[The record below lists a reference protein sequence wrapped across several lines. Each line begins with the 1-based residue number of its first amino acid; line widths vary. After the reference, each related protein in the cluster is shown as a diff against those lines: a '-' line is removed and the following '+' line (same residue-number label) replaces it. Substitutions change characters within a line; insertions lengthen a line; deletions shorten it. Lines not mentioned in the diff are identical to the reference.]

1 LRFLCLGNINAILP
15 KQRNLNLREKNLEYR
30 HSKFEDTLLKNF
42 TISISHLFVFSIYLI
57 ALIDKT
63 DMKSEKLE
71 NTLKSLRIAD
81 VELFIG
87 AALMKNL
94 GKSAIFNHLSQSA
107 ASAAIRR
114 VETAFGVPLCTH
126 EKRQFRLTPEGQLLL
141 PRIENWIK
149 QLKDL
154 ITSQAQVP
162 LRLVT
167 THAIAQI
174 AVPAL
179 LTIEKIDFKHLR
191 PDRAYAAILR
201 NEADIALVL
210 DNAPWKGVVATEIG
224 KGSFRLYSSEKNAPL
239 QPILLPEDQME
250 VLTLQQAWTQK
261 YNSEIPV
268 KSRIP
273 SWSLI
278 ANICASSSEVGFL
291 PDFLAAKF
299 HLHPVEWQPGAYP
312 YRVLA
317 IYKSTGSHQERFE
330 RLLHELRSVF
340 KTD

>member
-1 LRFLCLGNINAILP
+1 MF
-15 KQRNLNLREKNLEYR
+15 K
-30 HSKFEDTLLKNF
+30 SKKIER
-42 TISISHLFVFSIYLI
+42 
-57 ALIDKT
+57 
-63 DMKSEKLE
+63 
-71 NTLKSLRIAD
+71 TLKSLRIAD

-87 AALMKNL
+87 AALMKSL
-94 GKSAIFNHLSQSA
+94 GKSAAFHHLSQSA
-107 ASAAIRR
+107 ASAAVRR
-114 VETAFGVPLCTH
+114 VETAFGIPLCTH
-126 EKRQFRLTPEGQLLL
+126 EKKQFCLTPEGQLLL
-141 PRIENWIK
+141 PRVENWIK

-154 ITSQAQVP
+154 VSIQEQVP

-179 LTIEKIDFKHLR
+179 LSIEKIDFTHLR

-201 NEADIALVL
+201 GEADIALVL

-224 KGSFRLYSSEKNAPL
+224 KGSFQLYSKNKNAPL

-250 VLTLQQAWTQK
+250 VLSLQQAWMQK
-261 YNSEIPV
+261 YSCEIPI

-299 HLHPVEWQPGAYP
+299 HLTPVDWQPKTFP
-312 YRVLA
+312 YKVLA
-317 IYKSTGSHQERFE
+317 IYRAPSERIK
-330 RLLHELRSVF
+330 RLLQELSSVF
-340 KTD
+340 RG

>member
-1 LRFLCLGNINAILP
+1 MKKIESA
-15 KQRNLNLREKNLEYR
+15 
-30 HSKFEDTLLKNF
+30 LKG
-42 TISISHLFVFSIYLI
+42 
-57 ALIDKT
+57 
-63 DMKSEKLE
+63 
-71 NTLKSLRIAD
+71 LRIAD

-94 GKSAIFNHLSQSA
+94 GKSAAFHHLSQSA
-107 ASAAIRR
+107 ASAAIQR
-114 VETAFGVPLCTH
+114 VETAFGIPLCTH

-149 QLKDL
+149 QLKEL
-154 ITSQAQVP
+154 VASESQAP
-162 LRLVT
+162 IRLVT

-179 LTIEKIDFKHLR
+179 LSIEKIDFRHMR

-224 KGSFRLYSSEKNAPL
+224 KGFFQLYSREKKALP

-250 VLTLQQAWTQK
+250 VLSLQQTWLQR
-261 YNSEIPV
+261 YGSDIPV

-278 ANICASSSEVGFL
+278 ANICASSAEVGFL

-299 HLHPVEWQPGAYP
+299 HLHPVQWQPVASP

-317 IYKSTGSHQERFE
+317 IYRNTGSQQERFI
-330 RLLHELRSVF
+330 RLLDELRSVF
-340 KTD
+340 KVT